1 MSKTLIGGQLG
12 LNANNFQDPIEVKSR
27 LSTNTH
33 KNQRE
38 RLATDMGV
46 TSSESINGPLIM
58 NAMQADIDSSAP
70 ENGVPMIVTADP
82 LAQNS
87 I

>member
-1 MSKTLIGGQLG
+1 M
-12 LNANNFQDPIEVKSR
+12 
-27 LSTNTH
+27 STNTH

-46 TSSESINGPLIM
+46 MSSESISGPLMM
-58 NAMQADIDSSAP
+58 NAIQTDIDSSLP

-82 LAQNS
+82 LA
-87 I
+87 